1 MRLSWTSHPVR
12 VYTACGPISHRC
24 TRYRHIGTTANE
36 ITNYEQEQ
44 SGMLPEQLKNL
55 QEYHAEL
62 FFAWR
67 RMDVRAFT
75 AVLLTVMKAALT
87 VIIFLTA
94 RDLRHMGLLFN
105 LSFAVTYV
113 ASATILILTFYRAR
127 PVAGLIGNVDRLEGA
142 VTRQAAR

>member
-1 MRLSWTSHPVR
+1 M
-12 VYTACGPISHRC
+12 PIFS
-24 TRYRHIGTTANE
+24 
-36 ITNYEQEQ
+36 
-44 SGMLPEQLKNL
+44 SL
-55 QEYHAEL
+55 
-62 FFAWR
+62 R

-113 ASATILILTFYRAR
+113 ASATILFPTFYRAR
-127 PVAGLIGNVDRLEGA
+127 PVAGLIGNVDRLEGVA
-142 VTRQAAR
+142 GGATGRSNARTPWLGSLWSRASVVRIALKEWRMLPRSGHPSRIFR

>member
-1 MRLSWTSHPVR
+1 MFMPLVPPFK
-12 VYTACGPISHRC
+12 Y
-24 TRYRHIGTTANE
+24 
-36 ITNYEQEQ
+36 
-44 SGMLPEQLKNL
+44 L

-87 VIIFLTA
+87 VVIFLIA
-94 RDLRHMGLLFN
+94 RDLRHMGVLFN

-113 ASATILILTFYRAR
+113 VSATILFLTFYRAR
-127 PVAGLIGNVDRLEGA
+127 SAGNLIENAGRLEGA
-142 VTRQAAR
+142 VTHQAR

>member
-1 MRLSWTSHPVR
+1 MVP
-12 VYTACGPISHRC
+12 P
-24 TRYRHIGTTANE
+24 
-36 ITNYEQEQ
+36 
-44 SGMLPEQLKNL
+44 LKNL

-94 RDLRHMGLLFN
+94 HDLRHMGILFN

-113 ASATILILTFYRAR
+113 ASATILFLTFYRTR
-127 PVAGLIGNVDRLEGA
+127 PVAGLIGDVDRLDGA
-142 VTRQAAR
+142 VTRQAARQAARTQSDSRHGSDSCGRERALSGSR